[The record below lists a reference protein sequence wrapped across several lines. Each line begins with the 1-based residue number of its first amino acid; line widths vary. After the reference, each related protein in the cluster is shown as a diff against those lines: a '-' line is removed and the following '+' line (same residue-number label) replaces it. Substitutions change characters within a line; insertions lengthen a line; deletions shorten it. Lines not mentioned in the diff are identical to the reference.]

1 MLEAHS
7 GDLSYLSMKANLKL
21 CELELLLQPYVYDSF
36 KRLNQ
41 MLPKILENG
50 PKECQLEAHL
60 LMGKILIKMGS
71 LNLEP
76 NHASQASMMQEE
88 SKIADEQD
96 WQH

>member
-1 MLEAHS
+1 
-7 GDLSYLSMKANLKL
+7 MKANLKL

-41 MLPKILENG
+41 MLPKVFENG
-50 PKECQLEAHL
+50 SKEIQLEAHL

-71 LNLEP
+71 LSLEP
-76 NHASQASMMQEE
+76 GHASHASMMQEE

-96 WQH
+96 WQHQIDQKSYQ